1 MIALALGCSGQRQ
14 SHAPL
19 TMSDPHAVRYRLRL
33 RDNPVD
39 PGEAFRCYGRCQ
51 SEVTAR
57 GYFECLRACPGF
69 EETPGMRCDVTEVP
83 PETACFTVRKLP
95 ATQAIPTDMVVLA
108 VVADVALVVAL
119 TSLCASSSHEC
130 GYYYPAPH

>member
-1 MIALALGCSGQRQ
+1 
-14 SHAPL
+14 
-19 TMSDPHAVRYRLRL
+19 MSDPHAVRYRLRM

-39 PGEAFRCYGRCQ
+39 AGEAFRCYGRCQ
-51 SEVTAR
+51 SEVTPK

-95 ATQAIPTDMVVLA
+95 TNHAIPPGMVVLA
-108 VVADVALVVAL
+108 VIADVTLVVAL
-119 TSLCASSSHEC
+119 SSLCASSSHEC
-130 GYYYPAPH
+130 GYYEPAPR